1 MPVGATLGL
10 AAGTAA
16 TKVLPTAVGFAAEEL
31 SAAGRA
37 IRDQIKTIQSKF
49 ASGESLGFTDLEKRE
64 MLGKIAQL
72 LEAAEK
78 SGAAEVLRGVRG
90 GGRSGMA
97 AVALGEM
104 AKQRQAALAEA
115 AGSIEK
121 SSAEAASKTYRDY
134 LDTLKERTARFGQV
148 GGAGGEAL
156 VTGVGA
162 GIAGYQ
168 KKRKEAAGEETGGYL
183 TNSEDWRGISFDPQA
198 SSIKKS

>member
-1 MPVGATLGL
+1 MPVGATLCL
-10 AAGTAA
+10 AAGTSA

-37 IRDQIKTIQSKF
+37 IRDQINTIQSKF

-121 SSAEAASKTYRDY
+121 
-134 LDTLKERTARFGQV
+134 
-148 GGAGGEAL
+148 
-156 VTGVGA
+156 
-162 GIAGYQ
+162 
-168 KKRKEAAGEETGGYL
+168 
-183 TNSEDWRGISFDPQA
+183 
-198 SSIKKS
+198 